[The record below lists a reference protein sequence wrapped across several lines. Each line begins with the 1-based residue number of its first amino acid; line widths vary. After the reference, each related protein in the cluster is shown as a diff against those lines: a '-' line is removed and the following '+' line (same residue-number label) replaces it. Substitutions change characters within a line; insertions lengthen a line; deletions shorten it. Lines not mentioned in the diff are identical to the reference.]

1 MSDIL
6 VLHSV
11 RAACQDG
18 VTREGGSLV
27 VRDAKYVFL
36 DADGV
41 ALTEDRAV
49 VDLKHGVA
57 IMSPAG
63 LSMVTSKYGPILS

>member
-18 VTREGGSLV
+18 LIREGGSLV
-27 VRDAKYVFL
+27 VRDAEYVFL
-36 DADGV
+36 DENGA
-41 ALTEDRAV
+41 ALEDDRRV
-49 VDLKHGVA
+49 IELKHGVA
-57 IMSPAG
+57 PMAPDR
-63 LSMVTSKYGPILS
+63 LSMITAKYGPILS